1 MDHHKSLGM
10 LMGQLMRAKHNR
22 MAQLIGSKGVHP
34 GQAQLLLFLNKN
46 EGLTQKEL
54 GEKVDLKPA
63 TITIMLNRMEKA
75 GLAERRPDKEDLRIS
90 RVYMTEKGRQT
101 EHGLTA
107 AVDKVQQEAY
117 HGFSEEE
124 LMLMRRFLLHMK
136 YNLDEAMKS
145 PGKKVSQ

>member
-10 LMGQLMRAKHNR
+10 LMGQLMRAKHSR
-22 MAQLIGSKGVHP
+22 MTQLIGSMGVHP

-101 EHGLTA
+101 EQGLTA

-117 HGFSEEE
+117 YGFSDEE